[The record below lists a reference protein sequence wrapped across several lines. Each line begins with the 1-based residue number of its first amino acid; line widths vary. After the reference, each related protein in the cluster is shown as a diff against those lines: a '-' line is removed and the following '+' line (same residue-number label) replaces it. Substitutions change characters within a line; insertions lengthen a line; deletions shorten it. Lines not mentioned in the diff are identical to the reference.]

1 MTRKTASGLGGCITW
16 LVCAQI
22 FGSPKATTKPG
33 GCVKVMGGENHS
45 ARRLAVQGNAMRQCQ
60 TPPQRAL
67 RVSALSVQCIA
78 RAGVSTQNHKK
89 NRNPTKNC
97 KVTEVT
103 VAVSV

>member
-1 MTRKTASGLGGCITW
+1 MPPHAQRGLGSW
-16 LVCAQI
+16 KSESARK
-22 FGSPKATTKPG
+22 PK

-45 ARRLAVQGNAMRQCQ
+45 VRRLAVQGNAMRHQRSVRRL
-60 TPPQRAL
+60 PQRAL